1 MAFNGQET
9 KKTVRQHI
17 KEHSPCTHTRN
28 FYEWITNEIE
38 QDSRLLLHSSLCVS
52 CFSVGCLHFR
62 FFFLHINK
70 ASVRAAHSPQKDI
83 NSEKMT
89 AEKRHNENSNHM
101 WLQFLC
107 VISLV
112 ANVFFLI
119 LSHSFDYI
127 TRRTSFRCA
136 THAKTKF
143 ICFSFLNA
151 KIFIFRP
158 LYFRWKENHARKYG
172 SLQRERERKRRNN
185 KTEAK
190 QVIWMLAVR

>member
-9 KKTVRQHI
+9 KKTVRQRI

-107 VISLV
+107 VILLV
-112 ANVFFLI
+112 ANVSFSHSLSLFRLYHQANKFSVRHTRKNRIYLFLI
-119 LSHSFDYI
+119 SECKSFHI
-127 TRRTSFRCA
+127 QAVIFSVERKSRTEIW
-136 THAKTKF
+136 KF
-143 ICFSFLNA
+143 A
-151 KIFIFRP
+151 
-158 LYFRWKENHARKYG
+158 
-172 SLQRERERKRRNN
+172 ERKRE
-185 KTEAK
+185 KKAK
-190 QVIWMLAVR
+190 